1 VCSIDSVLF
10 SSLGSSRGYKPGG
23 GGRHSSHLVNFISQ
37 GSQALIA
44 KSSVFIVVT
53 VVWPLF
59 GFIQFLEWELGLS
72 VLNAE
77 YKRNYDIKTGI
88 NSFGQDGGKGSDLP
102 FYQKLKQKD
111 TRQTNH
117 RKKKKENE

>member
-1 VCSIDSVLF
+1 MCSIDSVLF

-59 GFIQFLEWELGLS
+59 GFIQFLFFFPVVGLS
-72 VLNAE
+72 GVFLFQFLVE
-77 YKRNYDIKTGI
+77 G
-88 NSFGQDGGKGSDLP
+88 
-102 FYQKLKQKD
+102 
-111 TRQTNH
+111 
-117 RKKKKENE
+117 

>member
-1 VCSIDSVLF
+1 MGDSVDLGIFLFALPLPGVCSIDSVLF

-59 GFIQFLEWELGLS
+59 GFIQFLFFFPVVGLS
-72 VLNAE
+72 GVFLFQFLVE
-77 YKRNYDIKTGI
+77 G
-88 NSFGQDGGKGSDLP
+88 
-102 FYQKLKQKD
+102 
-111 TRQTNH
+111 
-117 RKKKKENE
+117 